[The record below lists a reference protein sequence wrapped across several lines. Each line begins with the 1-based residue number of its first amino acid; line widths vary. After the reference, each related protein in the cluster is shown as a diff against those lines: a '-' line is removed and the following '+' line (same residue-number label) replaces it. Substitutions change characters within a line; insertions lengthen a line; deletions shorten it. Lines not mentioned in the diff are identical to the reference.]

1 MCIQG
6 KLLTVPENVPFRMTA
21 DIVDGMGISGTAGVF
36 QRCAEETLRVLRDQS
51 GVIMTVLEV
60 FKHDPLHSWT
70 VSEIKMKQL
79 QSDMQPPTPITPATT
94 DGNIH
99 TVGGK
104 QMNIGIGIDMSSGSA
119 DEAADRALSSVAR
132 KLDKS
137 LSVQSTVNELIAEAT
152 DPMNLATLFAGKR
165 TLLFLVWCDTH
176 MIYHRLVCL
185 DVGIYSASTCFA

>member
-1 MCIQG
+1 
-6 KLLTVPENVPFRMTA
+6 MTA

-79 QSDMQPPTPITPATT
+79 QSDVTPPTPIGPGTNANDANFNT
-94 DGNIH
+94 GA
-99 TVGGK
+99 GR
-104 QMNIGIGIDMSSGSA
+104 QMNIGIGIDMTSGSA

-152 DPMNLATLFAGKR
+152 DPMNLASLFVGE
-165 TLLFLVWCDTH
+165 TFVLVFVALWN
-176 MIYHRLVCL
+176 
-185 DVGIYSASTCFA
+185 S